1 MTTATAPTL
10 TEIADYLDKARAH
23 IVRVGFNKKYLF
35 NTRQH
40 RGGIPLDRCAVDL
53 DGAIGVAVHG
63 TPLHLG
69 RDPLTQAVVEA
80 VLARITAP
88 SLAAW
93 CDYKGNG
100 KAQAIDLLRETAD
113 RLRISN
119 RNARRTQ

>member
-1 MTTATAPTL
+1 MNIAIAPTL
-10 TEIADYLDKARAH
+10 TEIADYLDRARAH
-23 IVRVGFNKKYLF
+23 IVRVGYCKKYLF
-35 NTRQH
+35 NTQQH
-40 RGGIPLDRCAVDL
+40 RGGTPLDRCAVDL

-69 RDPLTQAVVEA
+69 RDPFTRAVVEA

-100 KAQAIDLLRETAD
+100 KQQALDLLRETAA
-113 RLRISN
+113 RLRRSP
-119 RNARRTQ
+119 